1 MKCYSLGEGIINEM
15 LQSWGGDNKLNVS
28 LGERIRNEMLVLGR
42 GIRNE
47 MLHSWGGDNK

>member
-1 MKCYSLGEGIINEM
+1 M

-28 LGERIRNEMLVLGR
+28 LGERIRNEMLVLERGIRNEMLVLGR